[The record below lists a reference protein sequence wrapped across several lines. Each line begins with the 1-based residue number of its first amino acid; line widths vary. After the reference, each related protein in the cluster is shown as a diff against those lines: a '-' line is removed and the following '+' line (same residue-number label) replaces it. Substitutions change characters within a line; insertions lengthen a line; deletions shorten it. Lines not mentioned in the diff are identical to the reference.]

1 VRKLFCVFDIDY
13 SGKEEQ
19 YMDSLKKNMSTILLV
34 AGAVCLL
41 VAVVIA
47 IATIAGWGNNVGFI
61 NVMLM
66 FAAVLFLALGGLVM
80 YLAVITTTVTKH
92 FFLYDKNTGKNIR
105 PSELTFEM
113 VNKRMTLFMTRMA
126 SSERQVWSANIVGSN
141 DQRFGKND
149 VYRPLMAYK
158 MIYDLTEHNSP
169 EYWQL
174 FAKADVAIVS
184 SICDALSDND
194 DAQLGATLVFLR
206 EHHADNIEKISRFF
220 MDNRAYMQ
228 KQMLKYV
235 LAHVDGMYME

>member
-1 VRKLFCVFDIDY
+1 
-13 SGKEEQ
+13 
-19 YMDSLKKNMSTILLV
+19 MDSLKKYLPTILLI
-34 AGAVCLL
+34 AGVVCLL
-41 VAVVIA
+41 IAVVIA
-47 IATIAGWGNNVGFI
+47 VVTITGWSGTHGLI
-61 NVMLM
+61 NVLLM

-105 PSELTFEM
+105 PSELVFET
-113 VNKRMTLFMTRMA
+113 VNKRMTYFMSRMA
-126 SSERQVWSANIVGSN
+126 SSERQAWSANIIGSN
-141 DQRFGKND
+141 DERFGKDD

-169 EYWQL
+169 EYWNL
-174 FAKADVAIVS
+174 FAKADVAIIS

-206 EHHADNIEKISRFF
+206 EHHADNIDKISRFF

-228 KQMLKYV
+228 QQMLRYV
-235 LAHVDGMYME
+235 QAHVDSLYME

>member
-1 VRKLFCVFDIDY
+1 
-13 SGKEEQ
+13 
-19 YMDSLKKNMSTILLV
+19 MDSLKKNMSTILLV

-113 VNKRMTLFMTRMA
+113 VNKRMTYFMTRMA
-126 SSERQVWSANIVGSN
+126 SSERQVWTANIVGSE
-141 DQRFGKND
+141 DERFGKND
-149 VYRPLMAYK
+149 V
-158 MIYDLTEHNSP
+158 
-169 EYWQL
+169 
-174 FAKADVAIVS
+174 
-184 SICDALSDND
+184 
-194 DAQLGATLVFLR
+194 
-206 EHHADNIEKISRFF
+206 
-220 MDNRAYMQ
+220 
-228 KQMLKYV
+228 
-235 LAHVDGMYME
+235 

>member
-1 VRKLFCVFDIDY
+1 
-13 SGKEEQ
+13 
-19 YMDSLKKNMSTILLV
+19 MDSLKKNMSTILLV
-34 AGAVCLL
+34 AGVVCLL
-41 VAVVIA
+41 IAVVITVWA
-47 IATIAGWGNNVGFI
+47 FAGTSVGLI
-61 NVMLM
+61 KVMLVI
-66 FAAVLFLALGGLVM
+66 AAVLFLALGGLVM
-80 YLAVITTTVTKH
+80 YLAMLTTTVTKH

-113 VNKRMTLFMTRMA
+113 VNKRMTFFMTRMA

>member
-1 VRKLFCVFDIDY
+1 
-13 SGKEEQ
+13 
-19 YMDSLKKNMSTILLV
+19 MDSMKKYMPTILLV
-34 AGAVCLL
+34 AGVVCLL
-41 VAVVIA
+41 IAVVIA
-47 IATIAGWGNNVGFI
+47 VATITGWSNNVGLI

-66 FAAVLFLALGGLVM
+66 LAAVLFLALGGLVM

-92 FFLYDKNTGKNIR
+92 FFLYDKNSGKNIR
-105 PSELTFEM
+105 AGELTFEI
-113 VNKRMTLFMTRMA
+113 VNKRMTYFMSRMA
-126 SSERQVWSANIVGSN
+126 SSERQAWSANIVGSE
-141 DQRFGKND
+141 DERFGKND

-169 EYWQL
+169 DYWRL
-174 FAKADVAIVS
+174 FAKADPAVIS

-206 EHHADNIEKISRFF
+206 EHHADNIDKISRFF

-235 LAHVDGMYME
+235 LAHVDSMYMD